1 MQSVETSSP
10 SLLVSDTHT
19 HTHRKLMLPHRY
31 SADLSLIQTTG
42 SETGEERQ
50 RQGHRVVFKDLEH
63 ALSV

>member
-10 SLLVSDTHT
+10 SLLVSDT

-50 RQGHRVVFKDLEH
+50 GQGHRVVFKDLEH